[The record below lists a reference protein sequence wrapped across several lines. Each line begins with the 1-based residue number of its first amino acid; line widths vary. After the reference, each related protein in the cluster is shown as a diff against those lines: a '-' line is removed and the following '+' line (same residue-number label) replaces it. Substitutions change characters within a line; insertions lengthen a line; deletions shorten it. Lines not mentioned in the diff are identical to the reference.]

1 MPVDAGVPRFVFG
14 WLTLESLF
22 TRRDLTMNEA
32 RSTFLVEE
40 NKFLRTWVR
49 ELIQERDSLRQ
60 DLFDVKD
67 ELMFPA
73 NSNRWVTTSME
84 YEDLPF

>member
-1 MPVDAGVPRFVFG
+1 
-14 WLTLESLF
+14 
-22 TRRDLTMNEA
+22 MNEA

-40 NKFLRTWVR
+40 NKFLRTWVK

-73 NSNRWVTTSME
+73 NANRWVTTSTEYQELLE

>member
-1 MPVDAGVPRFVFG
+1 MTDAR
-14 WLTLESLF
+14 T
-22 TRRDLTMNEA
+22 
-32 RSTFLVEE
+32 TFLVEE

-60 DLFDVKD
+60 ELFDVKD
-67 ELMFPA
+67 ELMFPD
-73 NSNRWVTTSME
+73 NSNRWVTTSTEYQELLE

>member
-1 MPVDAGVPRFVFG
+1 M
-14 WLTLESLF
+14 T
-22 TRRDLTMNEA
+22 EA

-60 DLFDVKD
+60 ELFDMKD
-67 ELMFPA
+67 DLMFP
-73 NSNRWVTTSME
+73 SQHTSRVVSIP
-84 YEDLPF
+84 YEIEDVPF

>member
-1 MPVDAGVPRFVFG
+1 
-14 WLTLESLF
+14 
-22 TRRDLTMNEA
+22 MNEA

-40 NKFLRTWVR
+40 NKLLRIWVR

-60 DLFDVKD
+60 DLFDVKH

-73 NSNRWVTTSME
+73 TSNRWVTTSTEYQELLE